1 MRLLKLFE
9 EYVQSKE
16 VINTNVY
23 TLSEHTDTSGEP
35 IYGIWIDLD
44 EVEKEARLHDT
55 QYPSHDSAIMLM
67 TCELEIPKID
77 ILKHMGIEDEPDY
90 QIENYE
96 ILDFIKDVNWDDYV
110 IDEDYKTLLEL
121 PAPPPINKTT
131 DELIDEVIRKLN
143 TIYNR
148 TERNGFRKYTHLYLD
163 KDGNMTFDEEDEN
176 GNENENISIRIANH
190 TFNPLRGINDL
201 NVLICNKDETRNK
214 FRFAENDL
222 EYDETD
228 NPDLIV
234 KDIISYF

>member
-23 TLSEHTDTSGEP
+23 TLSEHTDTSGE
-35 IYGIWIDLD
+35 
-44 EVEKEARLHDT
+44 
-55 QYPSHDSAIMLM
+55 
-67 TCELEIPKID
+67 
-77 ILKHMGIEDEPDY
+77 
-90 QIENYE
+90 
-96 ILDFIKDVNWDDYV
+96 
-110 IDEDYKTLLEL
+110 
-121 PAPPPINKTT
+121 PINKTT